1 MLPCGVPKEWIQLHY
16 KSLKRLKAAKAQ
28 AEQRAARLIAERAT
42 LPRDDPVR
50 NPPTRLCAFA
60 SAACGLGWL
69 ISCAVGC
76 TLVRHCL
83 GTTCWIVR

>member
-16 KSLKRLKAAKAQ
+16 KSLKRRKAAKAQ

-50 NPPTRLCAFA
+50 NTRLCLCCFA
-60 SAACGLGWL
+60 SPLRTWLANVMYCWMHSRAALPWD
-69 ISCAVGC
+69 
-76 TLVRHCL
+76 HW
-83 GTTCWIVR
+83 WIVH